1 VSARKRLE
9 PDERRAQLME
19 AARRVFGSRPYPD
32 VSVAEIAAEAG
43 VSRALVNHY
52 FDGKRGLLLA
62 VLRDLTDRAEAEIR
76 TDADLPVEEM
86 VSASTDSWLDFAS
99 ANREVTLAFSGIGAA
114 DPEVE
119 ELLDD
124 LRDRIV
130 DGVLESH
137 LGTTDVPPAVRLALR
152 AYTGIF
158 QVAVRDWL
166 ASGAVTRDEVHT
178 LLSRGLLATLHDL
191 LPAR

>member
-1 VSARKRLE
+1 
-9 PDERRAQLME
+9 ME
-19 AARRVFGSRPYPD
+19 AGRRVFGSRPYPE
-32 VSVAEIAAEAG
+32 VSVADIAAEAG

-62 VLRDLTDRAEAEIR
+62 VLRDLTDRAEAAIQ

-99 ANREVTLAFSGIGAA
+99 ANREMTLAFSGIGPAPT

-119 ELLDD
+119 GLVDD

-130 DGVLESH
+130 DRVLENH
-137 LGTTDVPPAVRLALR
+137 LGTTDVPPAVRFALR

-158 QVAVRDWL
+158 LLAVHDWL
-166 ASGAVTRDEVHT
+166 ASGAVTREDVHD
-178 LLSRGLLATLHDL
+178 LLSRGLLSTLTEV